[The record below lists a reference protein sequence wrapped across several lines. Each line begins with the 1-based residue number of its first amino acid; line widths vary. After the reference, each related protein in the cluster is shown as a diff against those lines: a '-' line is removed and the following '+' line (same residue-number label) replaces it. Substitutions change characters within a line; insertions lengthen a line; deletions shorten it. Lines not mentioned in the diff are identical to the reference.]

1 MEIWSFRVSHTYSNS
16 VTGADAEWRYEMELQ
31 KLKEITAGI
40 LNISVDMITEKSSFY
55 DDLGADSLDL
65 FQILTTM
72 EDTFD
77 VDIAEKGLE
86 YFHTV
91 GDAARAL
98 AAAR

>member
-1 MEIWSFRVSHTYSNS
+1 MTE
-16 VTGADAEWRYEMELQ
+16 ADAEWRYEMELQ

>member
-1 MEIWSFRVSHTYSNS
+1 
-16 VTGADAEWRYEMELQ
+16 MELQ

-98 AAAR
+98 DAAR